1 MVGYW
6 KRVTMTRNQARDDR
20 RHSEIE
26 RLQLAIARQRAG
38 IAQQMDISPTERI
51 RPTVGMPADVV
62 LTLKGYR
69 RRDAIK
75 RPERWGWTR
84 LGLIMKWF
92 YSDLTLTLK
101 RTKPGGRYEVVK
113 VEEVERGSDV

>member
-1 MVGYW
+1 M
-6 KRVTMTRNQARDDR
+6 MTRNQARDDR
-20 RHSEIE
+20 RKRELQ
-26 RLQLAIARQRAG
+26 RLQLATACQQAE

-62 LTLKGYR
+62 LTLPGYKR
-69 RRDAIK
+69 QDAIK

-92 YSDLTLTLK
+92 YPDLTLTLK
-101 RTKPGGRYEVVK
+101 RTKPGGRYEVTA
-113 VEEVERGSDV
+113 VEEVENSTQIDRGRG